1 MTSLPQQSPWSLS
14 ALFASSSKED
24 KWDSTVN
31 PMTHHRL
38 RHRQHRF
45 LNNRIPRGRVGAG
58 GASFL
63 GQAKIM
69 HTHIHTDYTHAQTHT
84 HTHRDTYTYM

>member
-1 MTSLPQQSPWSLS
+1 MTSLPHQSPWSLS
-14 ALFASSSKED
+14 ALFASTSKED

-38 RHRQHRF
+38 RHRQDRF
-45 LNNRIPRGRVGAG
+45 PNNRIPRGRAGTG
-58 GASFL
+58 GALFL

-69 HTHIHTDYTHAQTHT
+69 RTHIDTDYTHAQTHT
-84 HTHRDTYTYM
+84 HTDTYTNT